1 MVFWRNKRTLDEVI
15 LPPSGLRK
23 TVKVWFRQIF
33 VVISGPLRDFARV
46 WLIFD
51 WVESNWSQSV
61 NKQQGDQN
69 LWEKS
74 FSPIIRFLIQ
84 KSHWISILNIFSNII
99 KWSALFEIFFVTV
112 ISEWTTLEYTSV
124 FWRINAF
131 PFLCQNIFILWKSMR
146 KSMKQ

>member
-1 MVFWRNKRTLDEVI
+1 MVFWRNKRSLDEVI

-23 TVKVWFRQIF
+23 TVKVWFRQNF

-46 WLIFD
+46 WLIF
-51 WVESNWSQSV
+51 WLSWAKVPNWSQSV

-74 FSPIIRFLIQ
+74 FWPIIRYAIQ
-84 KSHWISILNIFSNII
+84 KSRWIGWISILNVSSKII

-124 FWRINAF
+124 IWRINAF
-131 PFLCQNIFILWKSMR
+131 PFLCQNIFIL
-146 KSMKQ
+146 